1 MELMN
6 ESRKQNE
13 NRCYTVEDLME
24 ILGVGRK
31 AVYSLLRSKQFFYI
45 QLKGVGYRIPKDS
58 FDNWLLNRT
67 GTVPATD

>member
-1 MELMN
+1 MVIMN
-6 ESRKQNE
+6 EDRKNNE
-13 NRCYTVEDLME
+13 NRCYTVEDLMA

-58 FDNWLLNRT
+58 FDNWLMNRT
-67 GTVPATD
+67 QER